1 MNGGLIY
8 TSTPSIGQ
16 LVSAFARTCAAQ
28 PSLRRS
34 KQLDSQI
41 TFDWELN
48 YGESLFILCF
58 HLVCHLVLLD
68 YFTLLRGFRSTWQIN
83 LHGFLFIHHRV
94 PIFVLTHFNP

>member
-1 MNGGLIY
+1 VG
-8 TSTPSIGQ
+8 SV
-16 LVSAFARTCAAQ
+16 VSVTLPLPRHLLPKTL
-28 PSLRRS
+28 LRRS